1 MNNSCNEK
9 RAFTL
14 AETLI
19 TITIIGVVMALMLRA
34 INRVNPDKDKIL
46 FVKTY
51 HALEAVIADVINDPK
66 KYDQSFY
73 TDEELADMDAS
84 SIHIDFRYAPYNTAK
99 VTYIDSSGKE
109 QTKGVDA
116 ATGTGTALTKDN
128 AICYFIA
135 DQLNTIGPINCENNN
150 GITINGKM
158 EKYIN
163 MRLSNGACLSSL
175 HGVTNDGFLNF
186 GIVPTCSVGDISED
200 NKRSETLYTVHLY
213 KDGKMTVP
221 DYTACEAM
229 NPGWCPKN
237 QDKAFGWMQNQA
249 ELNDKK

>member
-19 TITIIGVVMALMLRA
+19 TITIIGVVMALMLRD

-46 FVKTY
+46 FIKTY
-51 HALEAVIADVINDPK
+51 HAVEAVIADVINDPK

-84 SIHIDFRYAPYNTAK
+84 STHIDFRYAPYNTAK
-99 VTYIDSSGKE
+99 VTYIDGSGTE
-109 QTKGVDA
+109 QSKGVDA

-128 AICYFIA
+128 AICYFLA
-135 DQLNTIGPINCENNN
+135 DQLNTVGPVNCENNN
-150 GITINGKM
+150 GISINGTNHAGT
-158 EKYIN
+158 N
-163 MRLSNGACLSSL
+163 MRLSNGACLN
-175 HGVTNDGFLNF
+175 HFVGVDANGFNN
-186 GIVPTCSVGDISED
+186 PTIDPNCVGSDLAYAI
-200 NKRSETLYTVHLY
+200 HIY

-221 DYTACEAM
+221 SYEACEVH
-229 NPGWCPKN
+229 NKGFCPKG
-237 QDKAFGWMQNQA
+237 QDKAFEWMQNQA
-249 ELNDKK
+249 QLNDKK